1 MKTGGAYEIIRSTDP
16 EFLVYDHLPDLL
28 YVPEKDSYK
37 FEDDL
42 SSLKE
47 GTTVYYRVRRSE
59 SGTKWAWEER
69 RETAVPIKVTTVLTP
84 DTVQLVEGP
93 DGPVATTP
101 WEPHEGVWLDG
112 TNLSPRRL
120 NPTRGTP
127 PALIQFI

>member
-59 SGTKWAWEER
+59 TGTKWAWEER

-84 DTVQLVEGP
+84 RSEEHTSELQSLMRISYDVFCL
-93 DGPVATTP
+93 
-101 WEPHEGVWLDG
+101 
-112 TNLSPRRL
+112 
-120 NPTRGTP
+120 
-127 PALIQFI
+127 